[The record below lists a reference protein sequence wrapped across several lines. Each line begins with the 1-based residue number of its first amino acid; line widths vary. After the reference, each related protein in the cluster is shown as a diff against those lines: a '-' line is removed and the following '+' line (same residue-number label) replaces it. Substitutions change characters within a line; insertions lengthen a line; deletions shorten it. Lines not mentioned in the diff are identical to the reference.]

1 MTVEATRRQA
11 ERIEASHAA
20 PSPRPTPEP
29 LRPASGLILG
39 LMLSSVLWL
48 ALLVLWLLF

>member
-1 MTVEATRRQA
+1 MPMEAARRRTGTVEAT
-11 ERIEASHAA
+11 HAV
-20 PSPRPTPEP
+20 PPPRPTPEP

-39 LMLSSVLWL
+39 LMLSGVLWL